1 MRQFARLGIAMTLMA
16 SSALAAPPPLS
27 QTLLSW
33 TPEQQFWGYRHVE
46 DAFPVKAVP
55 KGDYVRRLHQAKHQI
70 DPKWIWDGKAQTMAS
85 YMAAHNTSGL
95 LVLKNGKIVLE
106 RYGLGRK
113 PSERWTSFSVAKS
126 VTSTLV
132 GAAIAD
138 GKIKSLEDKVS
149 TYLPDLKG
157 SAYDDVTIRQ
167 LITMTSGVKWNE
179 DYSDPNS
186 DVAQVGISTAE
197 PGINPTVAY
206 MRKLPRATPPGTKF
220 VYDTGETD
228 LTGILVSTAVGKP
241 LSAYLSEKVWKPFGM
256 EQDAVWMTDQGG
268 HERGGCCL
276 SMTLR
281 DYARLG
287 QFLLEDGVA
296 QGKPVTPK
304 GWVADASAYHVKFGS
319 EVEPP
324 ELGYGY
330 FFWLMP
336 GGYAAEGIFGQQIF
350 VFPQDGIVIAVNSA
364 WTEADN
370 DKDWAAQHAM
380 AEAVRKA
387 LK

>member
-1 MRQFARLGIAMTLMA
+1 MRHLAGLVAAVALIGA
-16 SSALAAPPPLS
+16 SAFAAPPTLS
-27 QTLLSW
+27 QTPLSW
-33 TPEQQFWGYRHVE
+33 SPEQQAWGYRHME
-46 DAFPVKAVP
+46 DAFPVKVAAR
-55 KGDYVRRLHQAKHQI
+55 GDHVRALPRASRQI
-70 DPKWIWDGKAQTMAS
+70 DPKWTRDGQPQSISS
-85 YMAAHNTSGL
+85 YMTAHHTSGL
-95 LVLKNGKIVLE
+95 MVLKDGKVVLE

-113 PSERWTSFSVAKS
+113 PDERWTSFSVAKS
-126 VTSTLV
+126 ITSTLV

-138 GKIKSLEDKVS
+138 GKIRSLDDMVS

-179 DYSDPNS
+179 DYGDPNS
-186 DVAQVGISTAE
+186 DVAQIGLFTAE
-197 PGINPTVAY
+197 PGVNPTLAY
-206 MRKLPRATPPGTKF
+206 MRKLPRAHPPGSKF

-241 LSAYLSEKVWKPFGM
+241 LSEYLSEKVWKPFGM
-256 EQDAVWMTDQGG
+256 EQDALWMTDQGG

-281 DYARLG
+281 DYARIG
-287 QFLLEDGVA
+287 QFLLEDGMVDGQA
-296 QGKPVTPK
+296 ILPR
-304 GWVADASAYHVKFGS
+304 GWVADASTYHVKFGS

-350 VFPQDGIVIAVNSA
+350 IFPRDRVVIAVNSA
-364 WTEADN
+364 WAEADN
-370 DKDWAAQHAM
+370 DKDWAAQHTM

-387 LK
+387 LR

>member
-1 MRQFARLGIAMTLMA
+1 MRHLAGLSASFALMA
-16 SSALAAPPPLS
+16 ATALAAPPPLS
-27 QTLLSW
+27 QTPLSW
-33 TPEQQFWGYRHVE
+33 TPEQQAWGYRHME
-46 DAFPVKAVP
+46 DAFPVKIVSRGSHARVLP
-55 KGDYVRRLHQAKHQI
+55 KANHQI
-70 DPKWIWDGKAQTMAS
+70 DPKWVWDGKAQS
-85 YMAAHNTSGL
+85 ISGYMAAHHTSGL
-95 LVLKNGKIVLE
+95 IVLKNGKVVLE

-113 PSERWTSFSVAKS
+113 ASERWTSFSVAKS

-132 GAAIAD
+132 GAAVAD
-138 GKIKSLEDKVS
+138 GKIKSLDEKVS
-149 TYLPDLKG
+149 VYLPDLKG

-179 DYSDPNS
+179 DYSDPKS
-186 DVAQVGISTAE
+186 DVAQVGQSSTE
-197 PGINPTVAY
+197 HGINPTIAY
-206 MRKLPRATPPGTKF
+206 MRKLPRAHPPGSTF

-241 LSAYLSEKVWKPFGM
+241 LSEYLSEKIWKAFGM
-256 EQDAVWMTDQGG
+256 EQDALWMTDQGG
-268 HERGGCCL
+268 HEQGGCCL
-276 SMTLR
+276 SMTLG
-281 DYARLG
+281 DYARFG

-296 QGKPVTPK
+296 RGRRITPK

-319 EVEPP
+319 EVQPP

-330 FFWLMP
+330 FFWLLP
-336 GGYAAEGIFGQQIF
+336 GAFAAEGIFGQQIF
-350 VFPQDGIVIAVNSA
+350 VFPKEKVVIAVNSA